1 VLQPNHYCFL
11 SSQGASIKAVKD
23 LIVSQEFSSKKS
35 LISYEG
41 LLYKRQAHP
50 PVFALLRTHLIKR

>member
-1 VLQPNHYCFL
+1 IVLQPNHYCFL

-41 LLYKRQAHP
+41 LLYKRQP
-50 PVFALLRTHLIKR
+50 NEGGFLYLQST